1 MYSDEEL
8 IPISA
13 LQHHLFCPR
22 QCALIHIDGL
32 WAENQ
37 LTAHGKVLHERSDTP
52 GAQQR
57 RSPSCSLDPPRSAP
71 DSKRIIRAMPLL
83 SRRLGLTGKADQ
95 VEIIGPEGHE
105 QTIRPVEHKR
115 GKPKHLDHDRVQL
128 VAQAMCLEEMF
139 GVTITQG
146 DLFYHAIRRRETVD
160 ITNRLRST
168 VQRVTEEIRHN
179 ITLNI
184 APRADRQPKCKNC
197 SLLNLCLPD
206 GTAPSRDPSR
216 YLARSLG
223 SSLRNLPDTTQT
235 DQPEQPKP

>member
-1 MYSDEEL
+1 
-8 IPISA
+8 
-13 LQHHLFCPR
+13 
-22 QCALIHIDGL
+22 
-32 WAENQ
+32 
-37 LTAHGKVLHERSDTP
+37 
-52 GAQQR
+52 
-57 RSPSCSLDPPRSAP
+57 
-71 DSKRIIRAMPLL
+71 
-83 SRRLGLTGKADQ
+83 
-95 VEIIGPEGHE
+95 
-105 QTIRPVEHKR
+105 TIRPVEHKR

-139 GVTITQG
+139 GVTISQG

-184 APRADRQPKCKNC
+184 TPRADRQPKCKNC

-235 DQPEQPKP
+235 NRPEQRKP